1 MVEITRFRVIIIKKG
16 DGFLY
21 NTRVEYY
28 KALETEFEGPVI
40 AYITG
45 DRPGFETRI
54 AQDVIDLFIAQLD
67 KIGPVERIVLYLY
80 TRGGDTSAAWNI
92 VNLLK
97 MYCDDLMVIIPHKA
111 HSAGTII
118 SLGANKI
125 VMTKQATLSPIDPS
139 LNTPMNPVIPNDPMN
154 QTTPVSV
161 EAVKGYIELAKDEFG
176 IQDNQALSDVLIKLS
191 EYVHPLVLGQVYR
204 SRAQIKM
211 LARKLLKN
219 QIGDQDQ
226 LNRIIDFLCSDS
238 GSHDY
243 TINRR
248 EAERELGLNVTK
260 PTSTQY
266 NIIKGIYDDFSLE
279 LGFGQVFD
287 PQMIQ
292 GAYAVRRGFIESVV
306 GGSDFF
312 VTEGRCSTVTT
323 PNGPAI
329 QVNKVFEGWRHS
341 ETSELPQTAQ
351 VLTLDGE
358 VNYEQD
364 NEFKL

>member
-1 MVEITRFRVIIIKKG
+1 M
-16 DGFLY
+16 Y
-21 NTRVEYY
+21 SSRVEYY
-28 KALETEFEGPVI
+28 KQLKDEFQGAVI

-92 VNLLK
+92 VNLLR
-97 MYCDDLMVIIPHKA
+97 MYCEDLLVVVPHKA

-125 VMTKQATLSPIDPS
+125 IMTKQATLSPIDPS
-139 LNTPMNPVIPNDPMN
+139 LNSPMNPIIPNDPAK

-176 IQDNQALSDVLIKLS
+176 ISDGNALSDVLIKLS

-211 LARKLLKN
+211 LAGKLLKN
-219 QIGDQDQ
+219 QVADDGKVS
-226 LNRIIDFLCSDS
+226 RIIDFLCSDS

-248 EAERELGLNVTK
+248 EAAEELELNVAK

-266 NIIKGIYDDFSLE
+266 EIIKNLYDDFSQE
-279 LGFGQVFD
+279 LGLGQIFD
-287 PQMIQ
+287 PKLIQ
-292 GAYAVRRGFIESVV
+292 GA
-306 GGSDFF
+306 
-312 VTEGRCSTVTT
+312 
-323 PNGPAI
+323 
-329 QVNKVFEGWRHS
+329 
-341 ETSELPQTAQ
+341 
-351 VLTLDGE
+351 
-358 VNYEQD
+358 
-364 NEFKL
+364 

>member
-1 MVEITRFRVIIIKKG
+1 M
-16 DGFLY
+16 Y
-21 NTRVEYY
+21 SSRVEYY
-28 KALETEFEGPVI
+28 KQLKDEFQGAVI

-92 VNLLK
+92 VNLLR
-97 MYCDDLMVIIPHKA
+97 MYCEDLLVVVPHKA

-125 VMTKQATLSPIDPS
+125 IMTKQATLSPIDPS
-139 LNTPMNPVIPNDPMN
+139 LNSPMNPIIPNDPAK

-176 IQDNQALSDVLIKLS
+176 ISDGNALSDVLIKLS

-211 LARKLLKN
+211 LAGKLLKN
-219 QIGDQDQ
+219 QVADDGKVS
-226 LNRIIDFLCSDS
+226 RIIDFLCSDS

-248 EAERELGLNVTK
+248 EAAEELELNVAK

-266 NIIKGIYDDFSLE
+266 EIIKNLYDDFSQE
-279 LGFGQVFD
+279 LGLGQIFD
-287 PQMIQ
+287 PKLIQ
-292 GAYAVRRGFIESVV
+292 GAYAVRRGFIESIV

-329 QVNKVFEGWRHS
+329 QVDKTFEGWRHDES
-341 ETSELPQTAQ
+341 VDNQQTARIMMSE
-351 VLTLDGE
+351 GE
-358 VNYEQD
+358 VKYEQD

>member
-1 MVEITRFRVIIIKKG
+1 M
-16 DGFLY
+16 Y
-21 NTRVEYY
+21 NLRTEYY
-28 KALETEFEGPVI
+28 RKLEEDFGGTVI

-54 AQDVIDLFIAQLD
+54 AQDAIDLFIAHLD
-67 KIGPVERIVLYLY
+67 KIGAVERIVLYLY

-97 MYCDDLMVIIPHKA
+97 MYCEELVVIIPHKA

-118 SLGANKI
+118 SLGANQI

-139 LNTPMNPVIPNDPMN
+139 LHTPMNPVIPNDPDH
-154 QTTPVSV
+154 QTASVSV
-161 EAVKGYIELAKDEFG
+161 EAVNGYIELAKEKFG
-176 IQDNQALSDVLIKLS
+176 IQDGCALSGVLIKLS

-204 SRAQIKM
+204 SRTQIKM
-211 LARKLLKN
+211 LAGKLLKN
-219 QIGDQDQ
+219 QIADQEKVDK
-226 LNRIIDFLCSDS
+226 ITDFLCSDS

-260 PTSTQY
+260 PTAEQY
-266 NIIKGIYDDFSLE
+266 ITIKHLYDDFSE
-279 LGFGQVFD
+279 EMGFGQIFD

-306 GGSDFF
+306 GGSDFYI
-312 VTEGRCSTVTT
+312 TEGRCSMVTT
-323 PNGPAI
+323 PNGPAV
-329 QVNKVFEGWRHS
+329 QVDKTFEGWRHG
-341 ETSELPQTAQ
+341 EATIELQTAQ
-351 VLTLDGE
+351 ATTLEGE
-358 VNYEQD
+358 VKYEQD
-364 NEFKL
+364 DGFKL